1 MKFIKFIKKLFLGI
15 LTIVFFAFAILITAL
30 LLNYNDYNITE
41 IDGKSL
47 VIIREKITSDKYKK
61 GDIVVVEKQNLE
73 DIKVGD
79 EIFAY
84 NLLKG
89 GAVQVNVGIV
99 DEINEKEKAVS
110 FDNGSAYTMEF
121 VAGKAT
127 KVYNNIGTPL
137 AIVESTWGFL
147 VVILLPSFLIFIYQ
161 VYELIVEIK
170 YGNEGQKNKKR
181 SA

>member
-1 MKFIKFIKKLFLGI
+1 MKFLKVIKKLFLGL
-15 LTIVFFAFAILITAL
+15 LTIIFFAFAILITAL
-30 LLNYNDYNITE
+30 LLNYNDYNVTE

-47 VIIREKITSDKYKK
+47 IIIREKISSEKYKK
-61 GDIVVVEKQNLE
+61 GDIVVVEKQNLS

-89 GAVQVNVGIV
+89 GEVQVNVGTV
-99 DEINEKEKAVS
+99 DQINEKEKAIS
-110 FDNGSAYTMEF
+110 FDDGVAYTMDF

-147 VVILLPSFLIFIYQ
+147 IVVLIPSFLIFIYQ

-170 YGNEGQKNKKR
+170 YGSNEEKKHK
-181 SA
+181 SNA